1 VAERP
6 VLSII
11 VTSYT
16 TERLADV
23 FGLLENIWAQSNS
36 DIEVIFVA
44 EGSPELF
51 ARVRVYAEGMANLN
65 LKVIYNEGQS
75 GLSAARNLGIK
86 QAAGDIV
93 AFVDDDVVLLPGWAE
108 ATIKAYED
116 DSVIGVTGAALP
128 LWADESMAAWLPE
141 EFYWLIGC
149 TAWSGEAGSREVRN
163 GWGMNMSFR
172 RQVFDSGEFFNP
184 GFGLC
189 NSNRAGWG
197 DPPAEDVDLSLRAKR
212 RTGKRIIY
220 VPGAGVKHRVYR
232 QRFNRRFIAQRSYSV
247 GYQRRVLKKLYPEAN
262 SDNDLLNQEYQLLGR
277 ILSRLLPSILKGF
290 FTAPVIAW
298 RRFRITVTVLFFV
311 TLGYCAPIFT
321 QCSREDYYREEITI

>member
-16 TERLADV
+16 ADRLADV
-23 FGLLENIWAQSNS
+23 FGLLESIRAQSNG

-44 EGSPELF
+44 EGSGELL
-51 ARVRVYAEGMANLN
+51 ARVGAYAQEVATLN
-65 LKVIYNEGQS
+65 LKVIYNEGEP

-86 QAAGDIV
+86 QAAGDII
-93 AFVDDDVVLLPGWAE
+93 AFVDDDVVLLPGWVE

-116 DSVIGVTGAALP
+116 DSVIGITGAALP
-128 LWADESMAAWLPE
+128 LWADEAMAAWLPE

-149 TAWSGEAGSREVRN
+149 TAWSGWAGSREVRN

-172 RQVFDSGEFFNP
+172 REVFDSGEFFNP

-212 RTGKRIIY
+212 RTGKRIVY

-232 QRFNRRFIAQRSYSV
+232 QRLDWRFIAQRSYSV
-247 GYQRRVLKKLYPEAN
+247 GYQRRKLQKLYPDAN
-262 SDNDLLNQEYQLLGR
+262 PDDGLLNQEYHLLGR
-277 ILSRLLPSILKGF
+277 IWSRLLPSILKGF
-290 FTAPVIAW
+290 FTAPAIAW

-311 TLGYCAPIFT
+311 MLGYFAPIFT
-321 QCSREDYYREEITI
+321 QYPWKTITERR